1 MAAAVGIY
9 LIAGKGAKTAAA
21 GSADA
26 PGAGPAQ
33 AVIYRTEQT
42 DSSAFDGSQIHDSNA
57 VETQVD
63 EIIDVMDDE
72 NVMTLSTFLARTG
85 TEELL
90 EAIRED

>member
-1 MAAAVGIY
+1 M
-9 LIAGKGAKTAAA
+9 
-21 GSADA
+21 
-26 PGAGPAQ
+26 
-33 AVIYRTEQT
+33 
-42 DSSAFDGSQIHDSNA
+42 
-57 VETQVD
+57 QVD